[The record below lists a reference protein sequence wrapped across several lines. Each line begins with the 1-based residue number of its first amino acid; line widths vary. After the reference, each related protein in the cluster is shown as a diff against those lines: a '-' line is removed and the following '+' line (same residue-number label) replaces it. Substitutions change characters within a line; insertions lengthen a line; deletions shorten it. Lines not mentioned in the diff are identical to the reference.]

1 MEISG
6 GGKCTMRR
14 ALFWSGMVAVALAA
28 GASAQTNA
36 NSKPATGNIARGKY
50 LVNNV
55 AKCGDCHTPMDKQGN
70 PIKSKQLQGSPL
82 VFTPTVPIPAWV
94 PVAPGIAGLTWT
106 DEQAIEFFTTGK
118 RPDGSMAGPPMPQL
132 RLNKADAAAVTAYLK
147 SLKP

>member
-1 MEISG
+1 MRFSVLFCGVFGCLLTIAASG
-6 GGKCTMRR
+6 QNG
-14 ALFWSGMVAVALAA
+14 ALA
-28 GASAQTNA
+28 
-36 NSKPATGNIARGKY
+36 KPAGNIARGKY

-55 AKCGDCHTPMDKQGN
+55 GMCGDCHTPTDKKGH
-70 PIKSKQLQGSPL
+70 PIKAQHLKGAALL
-82 VFTPTVPIPAWV
+82 FEPIAKIPSWI

-118 RPDGSMAGPPMPQL
+118 RPNGTMAAPPMPQL